1 MRSLRRLVHFRALV
15 WYLARRDLKVRYRRS
30 SLGMLWSMLQ
40 PLLMMLVLRAVF
52 GAAFRAQIP
61 AYPVY
66 ALSGILL
73 WNFFQQGVVSSMHTL
88 RGNASILQKMPLP
101 REVFPFAIVVSGL
114 VNLALALVP
123 LFGILIATRHPL
135 RVSLLFLPVA
145 MAIAAAFTLG
155 LGLLL
160 SPLAIFFTDVV
171 EIVGVGLTVLLYLT
185 PIFYPAGIVPE
196 RWRWLIRWNPMRLIL
211 DAFRTPIWAG
221 AFPRPA
227 VVAAAAAVAFLA
239 LAVGYA
245 AFRRM
250 SDRIPFYL

>member
-1 MRSLRRLVHFRALV
+1 MRAVERLARFRALV
-15 WYLARRDLKVRYRRS
+15 LYLARRDLKVRYRRS

-52 GAAFRAQIP
+52 GTAFRSEIP

-66 ALSGILL
+66 ALSGLLL
-73 WNFFQQGVVSSMHTL
+73 WNFFQQSVVSSMHTL

-114 VNLALALVP
+114 VNLGLALIP
-123 LFGILIATRHPL
+123 LFGILVATRHPL
-135 RVSLLFLPVA
+135 RPSLIFLPVA
-145 MAIAAAFTLG
+145 MTIAAAFTLG

-171 EIVGVGLTVLLYLT
+171 EIVGVALTILLYLT
-185 PIFYPAGIVPE
+185 PIFYPPSIVPE
-196 RWRWLIRWNPMRLIL
+196 RWRWLLRWNPVRLIL
-211 DAFRTPIWAG
+211 DAFRTPIYAGTFPELGAVAG
-221 AFPRPA
+221 AVA
-227 VVAAAAAVAFLA
+227 VAAFA
-239 LAVGYA
+239 LAVGWA